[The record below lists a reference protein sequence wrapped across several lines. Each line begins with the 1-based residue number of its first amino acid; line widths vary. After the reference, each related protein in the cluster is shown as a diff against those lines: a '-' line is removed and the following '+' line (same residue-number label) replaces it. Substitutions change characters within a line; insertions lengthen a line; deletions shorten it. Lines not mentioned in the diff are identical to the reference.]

1 MSLGVRSKNFT
12 HQYDM
17 KEETSLFKQFLLQ
30 SYKESTETAI
40 HSRITHKKYRMS

>member
-1 MSLGVRSKNFT
+1 MSSGIRSKNFT
-12 HQYDM
+12 HQYNM

-40 HSRITHKKYRMS
+40 RSRITHIKYQMS